1 MYELFKKKGDIL
13 SANEARTKYS
23 EKNRDYNV
31 SDNTYTTDAD
41 RSISIT
47 KRGTIEVPAIPQVS
61 INTSG
66 DDSAISYLKGTKG
79 YKEITDNWSANPSDE
94 EIKRLMASFQTTI
107 EQLDAEQG
115 GNQLANS
122 GITLGWNGNNLKIK
136 RMV

>member
-1 MYELFKKKGDIL
+1 MPVSRREYEDKMYELFKKKGDIL

-61 INTSG
+61 INTKIG

-79 YKEITDNWSANPSDE
+79 YKEITDNWCC
-94 EIKRLMASFQTTI
+94 
-107 EQLDAEQG
+107 
-115 GNQLANS
+115 
-122 GITLGWNGNNLKIK
+122 
-136 RMV
+136 